1 MLRDLTTTELLTLR
15 NGLEAVHLLLRLVD
29 EETDALKA
37 KAGDLTN
44 PDINEDRR
52 NTEFAAL
59 CTQRAATERAADLVR
74 AVLEQAA
81 RAPFDG

>member
-1 MLRDLTTTELLTLR
+1 MRDLTTTELLTLR

-52 NTEFAAL
+52 NTEFSDL
-59 CTQRAATERAADLVR
+59 CRQRAATERAAGLVR